1 MFMKD
6 NQIRDTVRSASV
18 RELFYDV
25 VSSVYPV
32 GVWEH
37 QAHLLQWFCVNRP
50 SIAHGNHQTFENC
63 SSFELGSLEVV
74 IRIFG
79 SIIPAL

>member
-1 MFMKD
+1 MLMKD
-6 NQIRDTVRSASV
+6 YQIRDAVRSAGI
-18 RELFYDV
+18 RELFHDV

-32 GVWEH
+32 GIWEH
-37 QAHLLQWFCVNRP
+37 QAHLLRGSSVNGP
-50 SIAHGNHQTFENC
+50 STIRKEYRTFENC
-63 SSFELGSLEVV
+63 SSFELGSLDVV